1 MNGFY
6 NGYDSVIIETPEER
20 EKKRRG
26 QKKLFSRVF
35 LALFLYLI
43 VSQFLSVGIYTV
55 ASVILSK
62 EQYIAFA
69 ESSVW
74 SVVISCAVQYV
85 IAFPIFLLALIGTD
99 KAAKKERSKLSLK
112 EFILLF
118 LVGQVLMYAGNFIG
132 TMLNQTIGSILG
144 DVPENGIATIINETP
159 IWLIF
164 VLMVIVAPIVEELI
178 CRKLI
183 IDRLSIYGDH
193 IAILFSAV
201 GFGLLH
207 GNLYQFFYA
216 VLLGGLIGYVYTK
229 TRDVKYTIYMHMI
242 INFMG
247 SIVALPVQKAL
258 TDFYEM
264 YDLAMLG
271 EQFDF
276 VSFILNAAI
285 MLIYSNL
292 QYGMIAGGIF
302 AIIHLYKNK
311 QIKLQRDKEIFLPD
325 KEIIKGGI
333 ANVGAILFISLC
345 VIFMGL
351 NLFA

>member
-6 NGYDSVIIETPEER
+6 NGYDNVIIETAEER
-20 EKKRRG
+20 ENKIRK

-43 VSQFLSVGIYTV
+43 VSQFLSAGIYAV
-55 ASVILSK
+55 ASFVLSE
-62 EQYIAFA
+62 EQYISFA
-69 ESSVW
+69 GSSIW

-85 IAFPIFLLALIGTD
+85 IAFPIFLLTLIGTD
-99 KAAKKERSKLSLK
+99 KAASKEKSKLSFK
-112 EFILLF
+112 DFILLF

-132 TMLNQTIGSILG
+132 TLLNQTIGNLIG
-144 DVPENGIATIINETP
+144 EVPENGIATIINETP
-159 IWLIF
+159 MWLIF
-164 VLMVIVAPIVEELI
+164 ILMVIVAPIVEELT

-201 GFGLLH
+201 AFGLLH

-216 VLLGGLIGYVYTK
+216 ALLGGLLGYVYTK
-229 TRDVKYTIYMHMI
+229 TRNVKYTIYMHMI

-258 TDFYEM
+258 TEFYEI
-264 YDLAMLG
+264 YDLAMIG

-276 VSFILNAAI
+276 MSFVLNGAI
-285 MLIYSNL
+285 MLLYSNL

-302 AIIHLYKNK
+302 AMVHLYKTK
-311 QIKLQRDKEIFLPD
+311 QIRLQTDKEIFLPD
-325 KEIIKGGI
+325 REIIKGGVI
-333 ANVGAILFISLC
+333 NIGAILFISLC
-345 VIFMGL
+345 VIFMIL